1 MKKLLIPFF
10 AISILVSCG
19 EEKDQVTAQDR
30 DAVSNISADG
40 DLTPSQRKK
49 MRKTSRKRPKHKLT

>member
-40 DLTPSQRKK
+40 DLLSLRE
-49 MRKTSRKRPKHKLT
+49 KR